1 MSLRRN
7 TLLALTLSL
16 FACSSGS
23 DTSNPGHDAGTGG
36 TVGTGGSGG
45 ADAGP
50 AGWRPGDVRPSIGTA
65 GPRGLLDLR
74 GLIHAHSV
82 YSHDACDGKPR
93 DPDTDA
99 INQPCLD
106 DFRAGLCH
114 VGHDFVMLSDHNE
127 SFGRSEYP
135 DTLLYLPD
143 RGDQLVTHD
152 GAPTAN
158 RLACPDGRTPLV
170 LAGTESATMPVGL
183 EGHLPGTVE
192 ERQAVYGDV
201 SAAAIE
207 QFKAQ
212 GAVSLMQHPE
222 DWTVDQLSTLP
233 IDGFEM
239 YNLHRNLMANVA
251 AALPLLTKVNTAPED
266 LPHPDLILLPIFQED
281 PLYLSTWAAVL
292 AGGARRVTTMGTDC
306 HRNTFQALLPDGE
319 RVDSYRRMMQWF
331 SNHLLVRP
339 DAEGHYDDRALK
351 DALRAGRLYG
361 AFEVMGY
368 PLGFDWHASE
378 AGTIHEMGEEVSLAK
393 GVELQ
398 VTRPSVDRL
407 DPEAEAPQITVRI
420 LRAEADGWSVAAEG
434 ESDLAFTPTM
444 PGVYRAEVRLTPR
457 HLRAYLST
465 YSDLADEDFPW
476 IYGNPIYVVD

>member
-1 MSLRRN
+1 MSPRRSAFAALSFS
-7 TLLALTLSL
+7 LL
-16 FACSSGS
+16 ACSSGNN
-23 DTSNPGHDAGTGG
+23 TPGPDAGTGG
-36 TVGTGGSGG
+36 TMGTGGDGG
-45 ADAGP
+45 SDPGLP
-50 AGWRPGDVRPSIGTA
+50 SWKPGDVRPSMSTA
-65 GPRGLLDLR
+65 GPRGLLDVR
-74 GLIHAHSV
+74 GLVHAHSV

-93 DPDTDA
+93 DPTTDA

-106 DFRAGLCH
+106 DFRKALCH
-114 VGHDFVMLSDHNE
+114 VGHDFVMLTDHNE

-135 DTLLYLPD
+135 DTLLYLAE
-143 RGDQLVTHD
+143 RGDQLVTRD
-152 GAPTAN
+152 GAPVAN
-158 RLACPDGRTPLV
+158 RLSCDDGRTPLV

-183 EGHLPGTVE
+183 EGHIPGTVD
-192 ERQAVYGDV
+192 ERQAVYGDA

-212 GAVSLMQHPE
+212 GAVSLMQHTE
-222 DWTVDQLSTLP
+222 DWSVDQLSTLP

-239 YNLHRNLMANVA
+239 YNLHRNLVANVG

-266 LPHPDLILLPIFQED
+266 LPQSDLIFLPIFQED
-281 PLYLSTWAAVL
+281 PVYLSTWAAVL
-292 AGGARRVTTMGTDC
+292 AGGAKRVTTMGTDC
-306 HRNTFQALLPDGE
+306 HQNTFQALLPDGE

-331 SNHLLVRP
+331 SNHLLVKP

-351 DALRAGRLYG
+351 DTLRAGRLYG

-378 AGTIHEMGEEVSLAK
+378 AGTVREMGEEVSLAK

-407 DPEAEAPQITVRI
+407 DPKAEEPLIKVRI
-420 LRAEADGWSVAAEG
+420 LRAGNDGWSVVAENQ
-434 ESDLAFTPTM
+434 SFLAFTPTM

-457 HLRAYLST
+457 HLRGYLST
-465 YSDLADEDFPW
+465 YSDLADQEFPW